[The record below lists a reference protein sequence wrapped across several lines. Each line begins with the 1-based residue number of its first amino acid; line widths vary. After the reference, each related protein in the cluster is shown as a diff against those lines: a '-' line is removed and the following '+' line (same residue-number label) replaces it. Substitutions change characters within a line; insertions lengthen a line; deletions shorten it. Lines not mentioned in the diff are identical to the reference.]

1 MAERPAF
8 DSFALGS
15 AAAGALAMA
24 ALALVPGAQLAG
36 LDLVER
42 LLVLGPA
49 VGIPLGLSLSWHGVM
64 ARRDQRWLRAAVRAQ
79 PVFALFAVAS
89 VLFPAG
95 ARAALVS
102 APWTLYCACVGLLG
116 AVRAWARFRASP
128 SILRDPRFALDAA
141 LLYLPVGGLWNTLA
155 RAGSRPLGFEDAI
168 VRLTAVHFH
177 FAGWVAPLFAAR
189 VAIAMR
195 DDPRA
200 SEGERRLSLV
210 ALWITVLGPGL
221 VGGAITVSQV
231 SSTRVV
237 ELVSAVILALT
248 LLVLGVLTV
257 RVSWRATRSRLARVM
272 LSASSAMLVLT
283 MALAVSYAWARVS
296 GALWPSIPFMAR
308 WHGTANALGYAGLG
322 LLGWCIEDV
331 VASRQR
337 AAG

>member
-1 MAERPAF
+1 MAARPTF

-24 ALALVPGAQLAG
+24 ALALVPGAQLAA

-49 VGIPLGLSLSWHGVM
+49 VGIPLGLSLSSHGVL
-64 ARRDQRWLRAAVRAQ
+64 AGRDQRWLRAAVRMQ
-79 PVFALFAVAS
+79 PLLALFAVAS

-95 ARAALVS
+95 TRGALVS
-102 APWTLYCACVGLLG
+102 APWTVYCAGVGLLG
-116 AVRAWARFRASP
+116 AARAWARYRQSP
-128 SILRDPRFALDAA
+128 RVLRDPGFALDAA

-155 RAGSRPLGFEDAI
+155 RAGARPLGFEDAI

-195 DDPRA
+195 EDPRA
-200 SEGERRLSLV
+200 SEREKTLSLI

-231 SSTRVV
+231 SRTRVV
-237 ELVSAVILALT
+237 ELVSAVILAVT
-248 LLVLGVLTV
+248 LLLLGVLTV
-257 RVSWRATRSRLARVM
+257 RVSSRVTRSMAARAM
-272 LSASSAMLVLT
+272 LTGSSAMLVLT

-296 GALWPSIPFMAR
+296 GAAWPSIPFMAQ

-322 LLGWCIEDV
+322 LLGWCVEDV
-331 VASRQR
+331 VASRR
-337 AAG
+337 KTAG